1 MKIIFEISGI
11 VIVYFLGYL
20 IGFKSGVRSII
31 DELNMMTRE
40 ILSRTEKMKKDN
52 NIVKECE

>member
-11 VIVYFLGYL
+11 VIVYFPGYL

-40 ILSRTEKMKKDN
+40 ILSRTEKMKKEN
-52 NIVKECE
+52 NIVKKCE

>member
-40 ILSRTEKMKKDN
+40 ILSRAEKMKKEN

>member
-31 DELNMMTRE
+31 EELNLMTRE
-40 ILSRTEKMKKDN
+40 ILSRTEKMKKEN

>member
-40 ILSRTEKMKKDN
+40 ILSRTEKMKKEN

>member
-11 VIVYFLGYL
+11 VIVYFLGYF

-40 ILSRTEKMKKDN
+40 ILSRTEKMKKEN

>member
-31 DELNMMTRE
+31 DELNMITRE
-40 ILSRTEKMKKDN
+40 ILSRTEKMKKEN

>member
-40 ILSRTEKMKKDN
+40 IFSRTEKMKKEN

>member
-20 IGFKSGVRSII
+20 IDFKSGVRSII

-40 ILSRTEKMKKDN
+40 ILSRTEKMKKEN

>member
-31 DELNMMTRE
+31 DELNLMTSE
-40 ILSRTEKMKKDN
+40 ILSRTEKMKKEN

>member
-20 IGFKSGVRSII
+20 IGFKSGVSSII

-40 ILSRTEKMKKDN
+40 ILSRTEKMKKEN

>member
-11 VIVYFLGYL
+11 AIVYFLGYL

-40 ILSRTEKMKKDN
+40 ILSRTEKMKKEN